1 MGARDTF
8 DLVVIGSGPGG
19 YRAAVLGALR
29 GLSVAIV
36 ERGVWGGTCL
46 NRGCVPKKD
55 WYQTAKLAAANR
67 TYAARGL
74 RGRLEPDLEVAWN
87 HQRRVVETV
96 RRSYVDYLKRLAV
109 SSFAGEA
116 RFQSQHEVVVGED
129 TLVAKHVVIAT
140 GSRPYLPAWAP
151 TAPGR
156 VITTDELFD
165 VPPPPGKRVGVIGS
179 GVVGTELAFILAML
193 GKDVLWLT
201 QSAPLARSRFSVSAR
216 RFLAEALDDSG
227 VTPRTGSRPERC
239 TVDPDGVMLTLPGGA
254 TERADWV
261 LLGAGRLPNVEGL
274 GLERAAVE
282 LGEDGFI
289 AVDDEMRTSA
299 PHVFAIGDC
308 ADPAM
313 TSNHALVE
321 AAIAVANIVAPG
333 SRKRADIMIPEAV
346 YSAVEL
352 ARLGLSEEEAEA
364 AGLEPAVGF
373 AGFESSPAALTLDEP
388 RGFVRV
394 VADHDT
400 GRLLGAEAVGPNAG
414 EWLQAI
420 GPHAGSDGALAALA
434 RAAWNHPTLGEEIL
448 NAVETLAAKWGLAH
462 AVFGEPAR
470 PPE

>member
-1 MGARDTF
+1 MSIRDSF
-8 DLVVIGSGPGG
+8 DLVVVGSGPGG

-55 WYQTAKLAAANR
+55 WYQTARLAAANR
-67 TYAARGL
+67 TFAARGL
-74 RGRLEPDLEVAWN
+74 NGRLEPDLATAWQ
-87 HQRRVVETV
+87 HQRGVVETV
-96 RRSYVDYLKRLAV
+96 RKSYVDYLKRLSVAA
-109 SSFAGEA
+109 FEGAA
-116 RFQSQHEVVVGED
+116 RFHAPHEVAVGED
-129 TLVAKHVVIAT
+129 TLVAKHVVLAT
-140 GSRPYLPAWAP
+140 GSRPYLPSWAP
-151 TAPGR
+151 LTPGR
-156 VITTDELFD
+156 VITTDDLFD
-165 VPPPPGKRVGVIGS
+165 VPPPPGKRVAVIGS
-179 GVVGTELAFILAML
+179 GVVGTELAYILAML

-201 QSAPLARSRFSVSAR
+201 QSAPLSRSRFSASAR
-216 RFLAEALDDSG
+216 RFLSAALADSG
-227 VTPRTGSRPERC
+227 VVPRTGSRPERC
-239 TVDPDGVMLTLPGGA
+239 TIDAAGVTLALPGGA
-254 TERADWV
+254 IERVDWV
-261 LLGAGRLPNVEGL
+261 LLGAGRVPNVEGL
-274 GLERAAVE
+274 GLERAGVE
-282 LGEDGFI
+282 LGEEGFI

-333 SRKRADIMIPEAV
+333 SRTRADIMIPEAV
-346 YSAVEL
+346 YSAAEL

-373 AGFESSPAALTLDEP
+373 AGFESSPAALALDEP

-400 GRLLGAEAVGPNAG
+400 GHLLGAEAVGPNAG

-420 GPHAGSDGALAALA
+420 GPHAGSGEALAALA

-462 AVFGEPAR
+462 AVFGVPAR
-470 PPE
+470 RAE

>member
-1 MGARDTF
+1 MSARERF

-36 ERGVWGGTCL
+36 ERGEWGGTCL

-55 WYQTAKLAAANR
+55 WYHTAKLAAANR
-67 TYAARGL
+67 SYAARGL
-74 RGRLEPDLEVAWN
+74 LGRLEPDLAAAWR
-87 HQRRVVETV
+87 HQRGVVETV
-96 RRSYVDYLKRLAV
+96 RRSYVDYLRRLGVAA
-109 SSFAGEA
+109 FAGEA
-116 RFQSQHEVVVGED
+116 RFRGPHEVVVGD
-129 TLVAKHVVIAT
+129 DALDAKHVIVAT
-140 GSRPYLPAWAP
+140 GSRPFLPSWAP
-151 TAPGR
+151 LAPGR

-165 VPPPPGKRVGVIGS
+165 VPPPPGKRVAVVGS

-201 QSAPLARSRFSVSAR
+201 HSAPLSRSRFSASAR
-216 RFLAEALDDSG
+216 RFLASALDEHG

-239 TVDPDGVMLTLPGGA
+239 VVDADGVALVLPGGA
-254 TERADWV
+254 TEQVDWV
-261 LLGAGRLPNVEGL
+261 LLGAGRVPNVAGL
-274 GLERAAVE
+274 GLERAGVE
-282 LGEDGFI
+282 LGEDGFV

-333 SRKRADIMIPEAV
+333 SRKRSDIMIPEVV
-346 YSAVEL
+346 YSAAEL

-420 GPHAGSDGALAALA
+420 GPHAGNGEALAALA

-462 AVFGEPAR
+462 AVFGEASR
-470 PPE
+470 PRE

>member
-1 MGARDTF
+1 MSARDTF

-74 RGRLEPDLEVAWN
+74 RGRLEPDLHAAWN
-87 HQRRVVETV
+87 HQRHVVETV
-96 RRSYVDYLKRLAV
+96 RRSYVDYLKRLSV
-109 SSFAGEA
+109 SAFEGEA
-116 RFQSQHEVVVGED
+116 RFHSPREVVVDED
-129 TLVAKHVVIAT
+129 TLVAKHVVVAT

-151 TAPGR
+151 MTPGR

-165 VPPPPGKRVGVIGS
+165 VPPPPGKRVAVIGS

-201 QSAPLARSRFSVSAR
+201 QSAPLSRSRFSASAR
-216 RFLAEALDDSG
+216 RFLAAALEEYG
-227 VTPRTGSRPERC
+227 VTPRKGSRPEQC
-239 TVDPDGVMLTLPGGA
+239 NVDADGVTLTLPGGK
-254 TERADWV
+254 TERVHWV
-261 LLGAGRLPNVEGL
+261 LLGAGRVPNVEGL
-274 GLERAAVE
+274 GLERASVE

-321 AAIAVANIVAPG
+321 AAIAIANIVAPG
-333 SRKRADIMIPEAV
+333 SRKRGDIMIPEAV
-346 YSAVEL
+346 YSAAEL

-420 GPHAGSDGALAALA
+420 GPHAGNGEALAALA

-462 AVFGEPAR
+462 AVFGEASR
-470 PPE
+470 QRE